1 MEPRLADNDHLIVN
15 KLLYQL
21 DGLPTATLGLGRPP
35 RRGDVVI
42 ADNPV
47 GAGGA
52 MIKRVVGCPNERVHV
67 DELGRVSIDGTPLD
81 EPIVRLKRACFS

>member
-1 MEPRLADNDHLIVN
+1 
-15 KLLYQL
+15 
-21 DGLPTATLGLGRPP
+21 
-35 RRGDVVI
+35 
-42 ADNPV
+42 V